1 MLFTGALWSSCSKIV
16 FSIHWKTPV
25 MASFFSTVVGQGLQE
40 WKNLQFPAAVFTF
53 LKKTLIDFFL
63 YSAYW

>member
-1 MLFTGALWSSCSKIV
+1 
-16 FSIHWKTPV
+16 